1 MLSYLFKFVTV
12 LVVLLM
18 FLLSCATPRFTY
30 SNFTKVKEGM
40 TEEEVIRLLGE
51 PTDVTSG
58 SVTTGGIGALFGV
71 ENLSGTNMIWKTTD
85 GKANILFFRGKV
97 KTKSFTNQF

>member
-1 MLSYLFKFVTV
+1 MLFHLSKFVSVFLV
-12 LVVLLM
+12 LTI
-18 FLLSCATPRFTY
+18 FLPGCATPGFTY
-30 SNFTKVKEGM
+30 SSFTKVQEGM

-58 SVTTGGIGALFGV
+58 SVTTGGIGALFGI
-71 ENLSGTNMIWKTTD
+71 ENLSGTNMIWKTAD

-97 KTKSFTNQF
+97 KTKSFSNQF